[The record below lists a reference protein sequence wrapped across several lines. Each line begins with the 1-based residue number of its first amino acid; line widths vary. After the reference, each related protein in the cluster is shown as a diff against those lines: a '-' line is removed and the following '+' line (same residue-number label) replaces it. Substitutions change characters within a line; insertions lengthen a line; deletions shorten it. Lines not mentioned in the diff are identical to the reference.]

1 MKTKAD
7 LVEAGFLFL
16 EELVSVEFEDL
27 QIFEGLAVDDHPD
40 ESHFVVK
47 ARIARRSRVDVKQV
61 ELLVVHHL

>member
-40 ESHFVVK
+40 ECHFIVEPAV
-47 ARIARRSRVDVKQV
+47 ARRSRVDVEQV